1 MANPFTHPPLNP
13 KATMPA
19 QVFGIH
25 ADLTMLHRA
34 MYNQTQSYNV
44 YTNQIAAFSSKGI
57 AELARLYSFGS
68 LSEDALSTMVLTN
81 LGLLPNAG
89 LQVAL
94 KDYLVAIGKNNVGVV
109 AVQLG
114 QILSGLENATG
125 DLAIYSAAAVRWNN
139 EVTASHAYS
148 SNPANRVDG
157 FGITDFEVGTGATRL
172 LTSGVDV
179 LTGTLYDDVFLAPA
193 PGLLGSADIFSG
205 GSDSERGD
213 TLKAVLGAG
222 EVVAPK
228 MNSIETVIIT
238 AGESAKFSSANAT
251 DIKMLWGDGAT
262 RPATFADVSLKT
274 TVGVQNSLSGGPL
287 TVKFAGASGLL
298 DSANIVLADA
308 TGLDEVIAPGIELL
322 LVRSSAGNVAT
333 TTNNTAR
340 ITADATEEIRIWGDQ
355 ALTTTVTGSH
365 VEVINAT
372 GLTGALDLA
381 FTTTGSTPVGI
392 IGGTAGD
399 RINVNEA
406 SGGRVAIDAGA
417 GDDTV
422 IVGAANAHE
431 VTLGH
436 GSDTLTIVGLAGA
449 TARDLDTSSD
459 AALGRSFIR
468 VTDFESGVD
477 LIRLFGS
484 DSTAKAA
491 PAPAQLAGIAAASSL
506 LDATALAAATAG
518 ANKAIA
524 FRYGADTYILVNDGV
539 AALGANDSLVKLTGV
554 AALADASWTLA

>member
-1 MANPFTHPPLNP
+1 MALQLSNNQAGVLALNRGLSDWSP
-13 KATMPA
+13 NYDAYNNMLAAA
-19 QVFGIH
+19 QENGLDGFALQWG
-25 ADLTMLHRA
+25 
-34 MYNQTQSYNV
+34 S
-44 YTNQIAAFSSKGI
+44 G
-57 AELARLYSFGS
+57 YSGR
-68 LSEDALSTMVLTN
+68 SEDLMSTVLLTN

-89 LQVAL
+89 LQSAL
-94 KDYLVAIGKNNVGVV
+94 RDYLVVVGKTNVGIV

-114 QILSGLENATG
+114 SILSGLEGATG
-125 DLAIYSAAAVRWNN
+125 DQAIYAAAAARWNS
-139 EVTASHAYS
+139 ELAASHAYS
-148 SNPANRVDG
+148 SNPANG
-157 FGITDFEVGTGATRL
+157 MGPIGNPYFNVGTGTTL
-172 LTSGVDV
+172 TLTSSVDV
-179 LTGTLYDDVFLAPA
+179 LSGTLYDDVFLAPA
-193 PGLLGSADIFSG
+193 PGLLGSPDILNG
-205 GSDSERGD
+205 GGDGGRGD
-213 TLKAVLGAG
+213 MLMATLGGG
-222 EVVAPK
+222 ESVAPK
-228 MNSIETVIIT
+228 LYGIETVIIT
-238 AGESAKFSSANAT
+238 AGESAQFSSANAT

-287 TVKFAGASGLL
+287 TVKFAGTSGTL

-308 TGLDEVIAPGIELL
+308 TGLDEVIVPGIELL
-322 LVRSSAGNVAT
+322 SVYSSAGNVAT
-333 TTNNTAR
+333 TTTNTAR
-340 ITADATEEIRIWGDQ
+340 ITADVAEEIRIWGDQ
-355 ALTTTVTGSH
+355 ALTTTVIGSH

-431 VTLGH
+431 VTLGR

-468 VTDFESGVD
+468 VTDFESGADV
-477 LIRLFGS
+477 IRLFGY

-491 PAPAQLAGIAAASSL
+491 PASAQLASIAAASSL
-506 LDATALAAATAG
+506 LDAVALAASTAG

-524 FRYGADTYILVNDGV
+524 FRYGLDTYILVND
-539 AALGANDSLVKLTGV
+539 AAATLGANDSLVKLSGV
-554 AALADASWTLA
+554 SALVDASWTVV

>member
-1 MANPFTHPPLNP
+1 M
-13 KATMPA
+13 
-19 QVFGIH
+19 
-25 ADLTMLHRA
+25 
-34 MYNQTQSYNV
+34 
-44 YTNQIAAFSSKGI
+44 
-57 AELARLYSFGS
+57 
-68 LSEDALSTMVLTN
+68 STVLLTN

-89 LQVAL
+89 LQSAL
-94 KDYLVAIGKNNVGVV
+94 RDYLVVVGKTNVGIV

-114 QILSGLENATG
+114 SILSGLEGATG
-125 DLAIYSAAAVRWNN
+125 DQAIYAAAAARWNS
-139 EVTASHAYS
+139 ELAASHAYS
-148 SNPANRVDG
+148 SNPANG
-157 FGITDFEVGTGATRL
+157 MGPIGNPYFNVGTGTT
-172 LTSGVDV
+172 LTVTNGVDV
-179 LTGTLYDDVFLAPA
+179 LSGTLYDDVFLAPA
-193 PGLLGSADIFSG
+193 PGLLGSPDILNG
-205 GSDSERGD
+205 GGDGGRGD
-213 TLKAVLGAG
+213 MLMATLGGG
-222 EVVAPK
+222 ESVAPK
-228 MNSIETVIIT
+228 LYGIETVIIT

-287 TVKFAGASGLL
+287 TVKFAGTSGTL

-308 TGLDEVIAPGIELL
+308 TGLDEVIVPGIELL
-322 LVRSSAGNVAT
+322 SVYSSAGNVAT
-333 TTNNTAR
+333 TTTNTAR
-340 ITADATEEIRIWGDQ
+340 ITADAAEEIRIWGDQ
-355 ALTTTVTGSH
+355 ALTTTVIGSH

-431 VTLGH
+431 VTLGR

-468 VTDFESGVD
+468 VTDFESGADV
-477 LIRLFGS
+477 IRLFGS

-491 PAPAQLAGIAAASSL
+491 PASAQLASIAAASSL

-518 ANKAIA
+518 ANKVIA

>member
-1 MANPFTHPPLNP
+1 MALQLSNNQAGVLALNRGLSDRSP
-13 KATMPA
+13 NYDAYNNMLAAA
-19 QVFGIH
+19 QENGLDGFALQWG
-25 ADLTMLHRA
+25 
-34 MYNQTQSYNV
+34 S
-44 YTNQIAAFSSKGI
+44 G
-57 AELARLYSFGS
+57 YSGR
-68 LSEDALSTMVLTN
+68 SEDLMSTVLLTN

-89 LQVAL
+89 LQSAL
-94 KDYLVAIGKNNVGVV
+94 RDYLVVVGKTNVGIV

-114 QILSGLENATG
+114 SILSGLEGATG
-125 DLAIYSAAAVRWNN
+125 DQAIYAAAAARWNS
-139 EVTASHAYS
+139 ELAASHAYS
-148 SNPANRVDG
+148 SNPANG
-157 FGITDFEVGTGATRL
+157 MGPIGNPYFNVGTGTT
-172 LTSGVDV
+172 LTVTNGVDV
-179 LTGTLYDDVFLAPA
+179 LSGTLYDDVFLAPA
-193 PGLLGSADIFSG
+193 PGLLGSPDILNG
-205 GSDSERGD
+205 GGDGGRGD
-213 TLKAVLGAG
+213 MLMATLGGG
-222 EVVAPK
+222 EAVAPK
-228 MNSIETVIIT
+228 LYGIETVIIT
-238 AGESAKFSSANAT
+238 AGESAQFSSANAN
-251 DIKMLWGDGAT
+251 DIRMLWGDGAT

-308 TGLDEVIAPGIELL
+308 TGLDEVIVPGIELL
-322 LVRSSAGNVAT
+322 SVYSSAGNVAT
-333 TTNNTAR
+333 TTTNTAR
-340 ITADATEEIRIWGDQ
+340 ITADAAEEIRIWGDQ

-431 VTLGH
+431 VTLGR

-477 LIRLFGS
+477 VIRLFGS

-491 PAPAQLAGIAAASSL
+491 PASAQLASIAAASSL
-506 LDATALAAATAG
+506 LDAVALAASTAG

-524 FRYGADTYILVNDGV
+524 FRYGLDTYILVND
-539 AALGANDSLVKLTGV
+539 AAATLGANDSLVKLSGV
-554 AALADASWTLA
+554 SALVDASWTVV

>member
-1 MANPFTHPPLNP
+1 MALQLSNNQAGVLALNRGLSDWSP
-13 KATMPA
+13 NYDAYNNMLAAA
-19 QVFGIH
+19 QENGLDGFALQWG
-25 ADLTMLHRA
+25 
-34 MYNQTQSYNV
+34 S
-44 YTNQIAAFSSKGI
+44 G
-57 AELARLYSFGS
+57 YSGR
-68 LSEDALSTMVLTN
+68 SEDLMSTVLLTN

-89 LQVAL
+89 LQSAL
-94 KDYLVAIGKNNVGVV
+94 RDYLVVVGKTNVGIV

-114 QILSGLENATG
+114 SILSGLEGATG
-125 DLAIYSAAAVRWNN
+125 DQAIYAAAAARWNS
-139 EVTASHAYS
+139 ELAASHAYS
-148 SNPANRVDG
+148 SNPANG
-157 FGITDFEVGTGATRL
+157 MGPIGNPYFNVGTGTT
-172 LTSGVDV
+172 LTVTNGVDV
-179 LTGTLYDDVFLAPA
+179 LSGTLYDDVFLAPA
-193 PGLLGSADIFSG
+193 PGLLGSPDILNG
-205 GSDSERGD
+205 GGDGGRGD
-213 TLKAVLGAG
+213 MLMATLGGG
-222 EVVAPK
+222 ESVAPK
-228 MNSIETVIIT
+228 LYGIETVIIT

-287 TVKFAGASGLL
+287 TVKFAGTSGTL

-308 TGLDEVIAPGIELL
+308 TGLDEVIVPGIELL
-322 LVRSSAGNVAT
+322 SVYSSAGNVAT
-333 TTNNTAR
+333 TTTNTAR
-340 ITADATEEIRIWGDQ
+340 ITADAAEEIRIWGDQ
-355 ALTTTVTGSH
+355 ALTTTVIGSH

-431 VTLGH
+431 VTLGR

-468 VTDFESGVD
+468 VTDFESGADV
-477 LIRLFGS
+477 IRLFGS

-491 PAPAQLAGIAAASSL
+491 PASAQLASIAAASSL

-518 ANKAIA
+518 ANKVIA